1 MILGGGAAT
10 TAHEKLLG
18 NLLVAESI
26 KTTPLIGF
34 CCYCC
39 CYCCWV
45 NSEMVGPDHV
55 IHMIIMPQI
64 NCYSKVFHSSRCC
77 CKHLLHGTHSLIT
90 APP

>member
-1 MILGGGAAT
+1 MVLGGAATT

-18 NLLVAESI
+18 NLLVAEPI

-34 CCYCC
+34 C

-55 IHMIIMPQI
+55 IHDYNATDQ
-64 NCYSKVFHSSRCC
+64 
-77 CKHLLHGTHSLIT
+77 LLQ
-90 APP
+90 